1 MEKPSSVEECKTTIF
16 ASATPLPAAP
26 DTSEPITP
34 RKPSK
39 PKIVLP
45 GEHLEIFPPTLPA
58 DTSPPLAS
66 EPVGD
71 LLPPAYMFGWHYTN
85 EAFRERYMGGGR
97 SFEEDM
103 KRFAKEH
110 QGVKPPALDAAY
122 VITNDFMIYLG
133 TNLFEWARHCAE
145 DRERV
150 EVIRDFLGEDEP
162 TWHRPM

>member
-1 MEKPSSVEECKTTIF
+1 MENHF
-16 ASATPLPAAP
+16 P
-26 DTSEPITP
+26 DTN
-34 RKPSK
+34 
-39 PKIVLP
+39 
-45 GEHLEIFPPTLPA
+45 
-58 DTSPPLAS
+58 PPLAS

-150 EVIRDFLGEDEP
+150 EVIRDFLGEGEP
-162 TWHRPM
+162 MWYRRT